1 MTTTQHSI
9 EADERGLL
17 VHCPKCDKT
26 NRMEYSRLG
35 QTFRCGSCQT
45 ELEAPNAPVE
55 VSTGE
60 AFAALTTQSALPV
73 VVDFWAS
80 WCGPCK
86 MFAPEFARAAQ
97 ANAGKWIAAK
107 VNTEELAEVAQHF
120 RIQAIPTLV
129 LFHGGREVAR
139 QQGALSGPALQRF
152 VSQAIG

>member
-1 MTTTQHSI
+1 
-9 EADERGLL
+9 
-17 VHCPKCDKT
+17 
-26 NRMEYSRLG
+26 MEYARLG

-45 ELEAPNAPVE
+45 ELQTPNAPVE
-55 VSTGE
+55 ISSDA
-60 AFAALTTQSALPV
+60 AFEALTSKSTLPV

-107 VNTEELAEVAQHF
+107 VSTEELPGVAQRF
-120 RIQAIPTLV
+120 GIQAIPTLA

-139 QQGALSGPALQRF
+139 QQGAMSATGLERF
-152 VSQAIG
+152 VANSIR